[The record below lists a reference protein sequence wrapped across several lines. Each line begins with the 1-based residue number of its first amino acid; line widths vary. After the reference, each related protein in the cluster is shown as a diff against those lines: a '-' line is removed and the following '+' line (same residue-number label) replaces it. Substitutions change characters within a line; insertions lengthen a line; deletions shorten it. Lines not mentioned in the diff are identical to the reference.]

1 MRARLLGAAILALAA
16 PASAPAQTAPTG
28 GVACASGAL
37 LLCSAI
43 APGFNRWIFTPLG
56 VAPPDAEM
64 AAQICQADK
73 GLRVAS
79 SRRRPIETGPLT
91 RIVVLDVACAPL
103 AAAVRPAARPASRPA
118 PVERPV
124 LAGSPQDFTPQ
135 VERRDAVE
143 AEVRRATRSERR
155 ADREDARA
163 RRREAERGAREAR
176 ERRRERAAERSERQR
191 SAAASPQAV
200 PRSVEPSSPPRP
212 APVASEPKPAP
223 SVVAE
228 PRPAQRPATPSKPRR
243 TPKDDP
249 SISYEHF

>member
-16 PASAPAQTAPTG
+16 PASAPAQPAVSG

-37 LLCSAI
+37 LLCSAL
-43 APGFNRWIFTPLG
+43 APGFTRWIFTPLG

-64 AAQICQADK
+64 AAQICPADR

-79 SRRRPIETGPLT
+79 SRRRPVESGPLT
-91 RIVVLDVACAPL
+91 RIVVLDVACAPI
-103 AAAVRPAARPASRPA
+103 AAAVRQPARPASRPV

-135 VERRDAVE
+135 IERRDAIE
-143 AEVRRATRSERR
+143 ELRRATRAERR
-155 ADREDARA
+155 AERQDADQ
-163 RRREAERGAREAR
+163 RRQ
-176 ERRRERAAERSERQR
+176 ERAAERSERRR
-191 SAAASPQAV
+191 SAADAPPA
-200 PRSVEPSSPPRP
+200 PRPFEPSSPPRP
-212 APVASEPKPAP
+212 APAASEPKPAP
-223 SVVAE
+223 PAVTE
-228 PRPAQRPATPSKPRR
+228 PKPAQRPATPSKPRR